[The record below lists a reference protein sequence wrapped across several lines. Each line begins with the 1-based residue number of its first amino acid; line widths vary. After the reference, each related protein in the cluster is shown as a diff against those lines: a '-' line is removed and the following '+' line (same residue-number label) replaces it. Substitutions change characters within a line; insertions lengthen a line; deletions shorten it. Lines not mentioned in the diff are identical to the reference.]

1 MDCPPAWCMAS
12 STGSGRYLS
21 DRPRIQTS
29 FCLPYRVS
37 IPDGSVTPFGIF
49 SLYGAGHKISRPP
62 DRRCGGCRERFYTTN
77 THKYNLCVQYDLLPF
92 FLLVSQ
98 TIAAASLSGFPDD
111 RLPPQNLDTYSTAR
125 HGALHPIL
133 FSAFLPSCALEST
146 GLRMALVL
154 RKRKH
159 VCRDPGA
166 AFVCFRMICTIIGSE
181 RLLHNKK
188 ILLHFYWIVATIN
201 RN

>member
-62 DRRCGGCRERFYTTN
+62 DRRCGGCRERFYTTS
-77 THKYNLCVQYDLLPF
+77 TRASTTSARDIISCSSSDLYLKRLLP
-92 FLLVSQ
+92 LPSQVSPM
-98 TIAAASLSGFPDD
+98 TGF
-111 RLPPQNLDTYSTAR
+111 RRRGQNLDTYSTVVCR
-125 HGALHPIL
+125 ALHPVL
-133 FSAFLPSCALEST
+133 FSAFQPACALEST
-146 GLRMALVL
+146 G
-154 RKRKH
+154 H
-159 VCRDPGA
+159 ICY
-166 AFVCFRMICTIIGSE
+166 AFYR
-181 RLLHNKK
+181 
-188 ILLHFYWIVATIN
+188 
-201 RN
+201 